1 MKSSFNM
8 KRVGALLRYDWMLG
22 KNTFALTLGIIAILY
37 AVIIILFFI
46 FKGIL
51 NYHPDSFTAFPG
63 TVAVASN
70 TYFSY
75 GLYAIVFAVTTLL
88 THKFCNPKTSTTYL
102 ALPGSNLE
110 KFVVLLADYLFGFLA
125 YTLVYLVLFYIT
137 MGIGYALYP
146 HLDWMQNGLAL
157 MDPGYT
163 LQEIPSLY
171 RHEDD
176 LAHPLMQQEVVLLID
191 SVRYYT
197 IPNYISSLGFY
208 LICCMCFRT
217 NSQIKSIGINV
228 FWTFAYTVALII
240 MFAYMIVPDLHG
252 DNYHPALDNTM
263 ATIFQVIRYNFYAGV
278 LLGIGFYAILYRQ
291 IARKQ
296 AK

>member
-1 MKSSFNM
+1 
-8 KRVGALLRYDWMLG
+8 
-22 KNTFALTLGIIAILY
+22 
-37 AVIIILFFI
+37 
-46 FKGIL
+46 
-51 NYHPDSFTAFPG
+51 
-63 TVAVASN
+63 
-70 TYFSY
+70 
-75 GLYAIVFAVTTLL
+75 
-88 THKFCNPKTSTTYL
+88 
-102 ALPGSNLE
+102 
-110 KFVVLLADYLFGFLA
+110 
-125 YTLVYLVLFYIT
+125 

-197 IPNYISSLGFY
+197 IPNYLSSLGFY

-228 FWTFAYTVALII
+228 FLTFAYTVALII
-240 MFAYMIVPDLHG
+240 MFVYMIVPDLHG

-263 ATIFQVIRYNFYAGV
+263 ATIFQVIRYNFYVGM